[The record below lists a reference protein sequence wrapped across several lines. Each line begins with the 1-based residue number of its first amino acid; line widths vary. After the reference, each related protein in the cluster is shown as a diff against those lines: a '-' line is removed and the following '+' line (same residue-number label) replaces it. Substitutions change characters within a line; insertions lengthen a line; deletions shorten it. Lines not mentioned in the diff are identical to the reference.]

1 MKNKKLLGFLLGLL
15 SIVLSVSL
23 VLVACDSGEDKE
35 KTTETVGEQNAD
47 PTKGESTAPN
57 VTEPKETEPEA
68 TQPNATEPEETI
80 PEETE
85 PDASEPEETQP
96 EATEPVATQPSG
108 PSVNTG
114 TGGGYDPGT
123 SDPTEPATPT
133 EPEIIVPAAGTENN
147 AYTEQLKSAAGS
159 FTTVKIP
166 AGQNIYYRI
175 KTPGAF
181 LRIEDA
187 EVSVVYNGT
196 TYEPVEGVVEI
207 TLPEDDSQVIALQ
220 LINRGEEEKSF
231 GVTLKDA
238 IGSQTNPIVLHTLSN
253 VETDLPEGNETGVY
267 YTWIADQ
274 SGVLNIALED
284 AEGAEDVADAMI
296 TVGGKTV
303 RLSENGG
310 QAQISVSAGDE
321 VSLQVLTNDPHPAAK
336 IRLSGYVAVI
346 VDLTVSEIPADVET
360 VTVPGKQS
368 VLYRISGI
376 RGKILMIRDSDFSVL
391 FDGTVYS
398 ADESGV
404 ITISIPAGTTKVE
417 LELMNDSEEEKAT
430 VFRFNYSL
438 GHEQNPHVL
447 TELGELETATSSDQN
462 GYYYNYTATET
473 GVVTFQIWVAPEQPD
488 AKTDI
493 ALTNATTGES
503 NTLWVTDEAGEP
515 VQGDTVSVNMKKGD
529 QLTIRVSVTNKLG
542 RNINAN
548 LVIYGELYGS
558 EELPIQVA
566 YPGFTANVPAG
577 ETLYYEGYNMG
588 GLILSMTG
596 ENGTISHN
604 GTTYEGS
611 PISFTVVADGRNPA
625 VFAIR
630 NTGTNDAVYQ
640 ITFTYPVGHS
650 ENPAKLAL
658 GSNVLTQETGATDYY
673 YTFTAPRAGKL
684 TLTFD
689 SSAQWLYAVDNL
701 TQGTYGD
708 TQWSDSDPQV
718 AETTISVKI
727 NDVIVVRVNTYDAA
741 NMFET
746 PAGTV
751 TFIAK
756 FVSGPTKINNLNG
769 ATNTNLTPGEYAAYT
784 GQFYDYVLSIKGGEK
799 LVVYFD
805 GTAYYPDATG
815 EIKVEFPASDGSGS
829 QPDLEYM
836 VHNTDTANVVR
847 SMTFS
852 TMQQGSIENP
862 APLQYGPNVMVQT
875 QNNGADYYYT
885 FTVTANGRFTVT
897 FEAEGNW
904 LYQLRNL
911 TRNMNS
917 GIQLSSM
924 GRNTYTMTV
933 RKGDVIQLMVNTF
946 DPATGGSP
954 EGTVEFTVVPA

>member
-1 MKNKKLLGFLLGLL
+1 MKNKKLLGLLLGLL

-23 VLVACDSGEDKE
+23 VLVACDSGDKKE
-35 KTTETVGEQNAD
+35 KTTETVGAQNTD
-47 PTKGESTAPN
+47 PTAGETTAPKA
-57 VTEPKETEPEA
+57 TEPKETEPEV
-68 TQPNATEPEETI
+68 TQPDATEPEETI
-80 PEETE
+80 PEET
-85 PDASEPEETQP
+85 QP
-96 EATEPVATQPSG
+96 EATEPVVTEPEATQPSG

-123 SDPTEPATPT
+123 SDPTEPVTPT
-133 EPEIIVPAAGTENN
+133 EPEIVVPAAGTENN
-147 AYTEQLKSAAGS
+147 AYTEQLKSAAGA

-175 KTPGAF
+175 KTPGSF

-187 EVSVVYNGT
+187 EVSVIYNGT

-207 TLPEDDSQVIALQ
+207 PLPGDDSQAIALQ
-220 LINRGEEEKSF
+220 FINQGEEEKSF

-238 IGSQTNPIVLHTLSN
+238 VGSQTNPIVLDTLSN
-253 VETDLPEGNETGVY
+253 IQTNLPEGNETGVY
-267 YTWIADQ
+267 YTWTADQ
-274 SGVLNIALED
+274 SGVLNIALEN
-284 AEGAEDVADAMI
+284 AEGAEDVADAI
-296 TVGGKTV
+296 IAVGGKTV
-303 RLSENGG
+303 RLSENDG
-310 QAQISVSAGDE
+310 QAQIQVSAGDQ
-321 VSLQVLTNDPHPAAK
+321 VSIQVLTNGTHPAAK

-346 VDLTVSEIPADVET
+346 VDLTVSQVPADVET

-368 VLYRISGI
+368 VIYRISGI
-376 RGKILMIRDSDFSVL
+376 RGKILTIRDSDFSVL

-398 ADESGV
+398 ADETGV

-417 LELMNDSEEEKAT
+417 LELINGANEEKAT

-438 GHEQNPHVL
+438 GHELNPHVL

-462 GYYYNYTATET
+462 GYYYNYTAANS

-493 ALTNATTGES
+493 VLTNVTTGES
-503 NTLWVTDEAGEP
+503 KALWTTDEAGEP
-515 VQGDTVSVNMKKGD
+515 VQGDTVSVNVKKGD
-529 QLTIRVSVTNKLG
+529 KLTIWVSVTNKLG

-558 EELPIQVA
+558 EELPIQVM

-596 ENGTISHN
+596 ENVKISHN
-604 GTTYEGS
+604 GTTYDGS
-611 PISFTVVADGRNPA
+611 EISFTVVAAGRNPA
-625 VFAIR
+625 VFAIS
-630 NTGTNDAVYQ
+630 NIGANDAAYQ
-640 ITFTYPVGHS
+640 VTFTYPVGHS
-650 ENPAKLAL
+650 ENPAKLVL
-658 GSNVLTQETGATDYY
+658 GSNILTQEAGATDYY

-689 SSAQWLYAVDNL
+689 GSAQWLYAVDNL
-701 TQGTYGD
+701 TQGTYGE

-718 AETTISVKI
+718 AETTITVKI

-751 TFIAK
+751 TFTAK

-769 ATNTNLTPGEYAAYT
+769 ATNTNLTPGEYGAYT
-784 GQFYDYVLSIKGGEK
+784 GQFYDHVLSIKGAQK
-799 LVVYFD
+799 LVVYFG

-815 EIKVEFPASDGSGS
+815 EIKVEFPASDGSGN
-829 QPDLEYM
+829 QPNLEYM
-836 VHNTDTANVVR
+836 VHNTDTANMVR

-852 TMQQGSIENP
+852 TKQQGSIENP

-897 FEAEGNW
+897 FEAGSNW

-911 TRNMNS
+911 TRNMDS
-917 GIQLSSM
+917 GLQLSSM
-924 GRNTYTMTV
+924 GRNSYTMTV

-946 DPATGGSP
+946 DPTTGGSP